1 MIEIQDLRFSYQE
14 QSILEGINLEIKHG
28 EFCAVIGGNGSGK
41 STLLKL
47 IEGLLL
53 PSSGKIT
60 VFGMDTQ
67 KEDLILE
74 IRKKIGFVFQNPEN
88 QIIASTVL
96 EDVCFG
102 MENLAF
108 SREMMTKRLERILTF
123 TGLKGLENKNPLML
137 SGGQKQRLAIASSIV
152 TDPEILLLDEP
163 LSMLDPEGQRDV
175 FKLIVDFH
183 KSTKTVLL
191 VTHDMTVASKT
202 NRIIFLRNGKVELS
216 GKTAEILPKLVKYE
230 ELNN

>member
-1 MIEIQDLRFSYQE
+1 MIEIQDLWFNYQE
-14 QSILEGINLEIKHG
+14 QSVLEGINLEIKHG
-28 EFCAVIGGNGSGK
+28 EFCAVVGGNGSGK

-53 PSSGKIT
+53 PSSGNIT

-67 KEDLILE
+67 KEELILE
-74 IRKKIGFVFQNPEN
+74 IRKKIGYVFQNPEN

-96 EDVCFG
+96 EDICFG
-102 MENLAF
+102 MENLGF
-108 SREMMTKRLERILTF
+108 SREMMTERLERVLTF

-152 TDPEILLLDEP
+152 TDPEILLMDEP

-183 KSTKTVLL
+183 KSNKTILL
-191 VTHDMTVASKT
+191 VTHDMAVASKT
-202 NRIIFLRNGKVELS
+202 NRIIFLKNGKVELS
-216 GKTAEILPKLVKYE
+216 GETAQVFPELGKYE
-230 ELNN
+230 ELSI

>member
-1 MIEIQDLRFSYQE
+1 LIEIQDLCFKYQE
-14 QSILEGINLEIKHG
+14 QSILEDINLEINNG

-47 IEGLLL
+47 IEGLIL
-53 PSSGKIT
+53 PTSGNIT
-60 VFGMDTQ
+60 VFGMNTQ
-67 KEDLILE
+67 EEDLIIE

-96 EDVCFG
+96 EDICFG
-102 MENLAF
+102 MENLGF
-108 SREMMTKRLERILTF
+108 SRQIMTKRLERIMAF
-123 TGLKGLENKNPLML
+123 TGLKGLENKNPLTL

-175 FKLIVDFH
+175 FQLIVDFH
-183 KSTKTVLL
+183 QSNKTVLL
-191 VTHDMTVASKT
+191 VTHDMAVASKT
-202 NRIIFLRNGKVELS
+202 DRIIFLKNGRVEIC
-216 GKTAEILPKLVKYE
+216 GKTADNLSRLSHYE
-230 ELNN
+230 ELNL

>member
-183 KSTKTVLL
+183 KSNKTVLL

-216 GKTAEILPKLVKYE
+216 GKTAQILPKLVKYE

>member
-1 MIEIQDLRFSYQE
+1 MIEIQNLRFNYQE
-14 QSILEGINLEIKHG
+14 QSIFNGINLEIKHG
-28 EFCAVIGGNGSGK
+28 EFCAVVGGNGSGK

-47 IEGLLL
+47 IEGLLV
-53 PSSGKIT
+53 PSSGHVT

-102 MENLAF
+102 MENLGF
-108 SREMMTKRLERILTF
+108 SREIMTEKLEKVLTF

-152 TDPEILLLDEP
+152 TDPEILLMDEP

-183 KSTKTVLL
+183 QSNKTVLL
-191 VTHDMTVASKT
+191 VTHDMAVASKT
-202 NRIIFLRNGKVELS
+202 NRIIFLKNGKVELS
-216 GKTAEILPKLVKYE
+216 GETARVLPKLVKYE
-230 ELNN
+230 ELNI

>member
-1 MIEIQDLRFSYQE
+1 LIEIQDLWFNYQE
-14 QSILEGINLEIKHG
+14 QSVLEGINLEIKHG
-28 EFCAVIGGNGSGK
+28 EFCAVVGGNGSGK

-53 PSSGKIT
+53 PSSGNIT

-67 KEDLILE
+67 KEELILE
-74 IRKKIGFVFQNPEN
+74 IRKKIGYVFQNPEN

-96 EDVCFG
+96 EDICFG
-102 MENLAF
+102 MENLGF
-108 SREMMTKRLERILTF
+108 SREMMTERLERVLTF

-152 TDPEILLLDEP
+152 TDPEILLMDEP

-183 KSTKTVLL
+183 KLNKTILL
-191 VTHDMTVASKT
+191 VTHDMAVASKT
-202 NRIIFLRNGKVELS
+202 NRIIFLKNGKVELS
-216 GKTAEILPKLVKYE
+216 GETAQVFPELGKYE
-230 ELNN
+230 ELSV

>member
-1 MIEIQDLRFSYQE
+1 MIEIQDLCFKYQE
-14 QSILEGINLEIKHG
+14 QSILEDINLEINNG

-47 IEGLLL
+47 IEGLIL
-53 PSSGKIT
+53 PTSGNIT
-60 VFGMDTQ
+60 VFGMNTQ
-67 KEDLILE
+67 EEDLIIE

-96 EDVCFG
+96 EDICFG
-102 MENLAF
+102 MENLGF
-108 SREMMTKRLERILTF
+108 SRQIMTKRLERIMAF
-123 TGLKGLENKNPLML
+123 TGLKGLENKNPLTL

-175 FKLIVDFH
+175 FQLIVDFH
-183 KSTKTVLL
+183 QSNKTVLL
-191 VTHDMTVASKT
+191 VTHDMAVASKT
-202 NRIIFLRNGKVELS
+202 DRIIFLKNGRVEIC
-216 GKTAEILPKLVKYE
+216 GKTADNLSRLSHYE
-230 ELNN
+230 ELNL

>member
-1 MIEIQDLRFSYQE
+1 MIEIQDLRFKYE
-14 QSILEGINLEIKHG
+14 DIVILDKINLEIKQG
-28 EFCAVIGGNGSGK
+28 EFCAVVGGNGSGK
-41 STLLKL
+41 STLLKP

-60 VFGMDTQ
+60 IFGMDTRY
-67 KEDLILE
+67 EDMIFE

-96 EDVCFG
+96 EDICFG
-102 MENLAF
+102 MENLGF
-108 SREMMTKRLERILTF
+108 SREMMTNRLKNVMAF
-123 TGLKGLENKNPLML
+123 TGLKGLEKKNPLFL

-175 FKLIVDFH
+175 FKLIVDLNQ
-183 KSTKTVLL
+183 TNKTVLM
-191 VTHDMTVASKT
+191 VTHDMAVASKT
-202 NRIIFLRNGKVELS
+202 DRIIFLRNGKVERC
-216 GKTAEILPKLVKYE
+216 GDTAEILPQLVKFE
-230 ELNN
+230 ELNF